1 MNMIY
6 NFNFNT
12 KLLYNKLNL
21 ALMDRNYLLEPFIE
35 SNFNQQ
41 YYIKFPL
48 NVDKIYIFLLD

>member
-1 MNMIY
+1 MCCE
-6 NFNFNT
+6 
-12 KLLYNKLNL
+12 LLYNKLNL

>member
-41 YYIKFPL
+41 YYIK
-48 NVDKIYIFLLD
+48 